1 MAELKKQTRR
11 GVSNQTKATSQLK
24 FHEKDAAQN
33 GLFIAKLAEVS
44 VNWATPE
51 KGAFTGLKAPNL
63 VFHFTSNHANAAEV
77 RHVYHTLFAVE
88 STVDTA
94 NPKGQYAWRVTNVFN
109 HIKHILDTFYLKGR
123 DLTSEEEDALS
134 LNFVDF
140 DEETNEFIIV
150 DPQEVLNGYGTLF
163 TNVAAMLN
171 GTYNLKEGE
180 TPKPCYKDANGN
192 PITIWL
198 KLLRAVKGN
207 NGWVNVS
214 KTEELAIPNIVG
226 AGYMEIHKSNANPL
240 IIRVDLVKESITPKA
255 PNKQPS
261 LGPAGMIG
269 GFATPVMGGE
279 TPSMMGGFS
288 APNPFDNIG
297 DNNIF

>member
-44 VNWATPE
+44 INWTTPE
-51 KGAFTGLKAPNL
+51 NGIFAGLKAPNL
-63 VFHFTSNHANAAEV
+63 VFHFTSNHNDASEL
-77 RHVYHTLFAVE
+77 RHAYNTLFAVE
-88 STVDTA
+88 STVDTI
-94 NPKGQYAWRVTNVFN
+94 PGGKDSWKVDSVFN
-109 HIKHILDTFYLKGR
+109 HIKHILDVFYLKGR
-123 DLTSEEEDALS
+123 DFTSEEEEALA

-150 DPQEVLNGYGTLF
+150 EPQDVLNAYGTLF
-163 TNVAAMLN
+163 ANVVAMLN
-171 GTYNLKEGE
+171 GTFNLKEGE
-180 TPKPCYKDANGN
+180 TPKPCYKDVNGK
-192 PITIWL
+192 PIVVWL
-198 KLLRAVKGN
+198 KLLRAIKTRKGWAN
-207 NGWVNVS
+207 VNQNEDLS
-214 KTEELAIPNIVG
+214 IPNFVG
-226 AGYMEIHKSNANPL
+226 TGYIEILKPNANPL
-240 IIRVDLVKESITPKA
+240 VIRLDLVKESITPKA
-255 PNKQPS
+255 TSKQPS
-261 LGPAGMIG
+261 LGSNPVIG
-269 GFATPVMGGE
+269 GFATPVMGSE